1 VIFCRKGRLKTAGA
15 LSGAV
20 GVRRTTQERDN
31 PAAAVEQV
39 IHGLHGPLGVL
50 DPDGSRQLGGRP
62 PVDEYRSSLSLETL
76 KEPLVRQPGAADDRP
91 VHPLVFEGPEDV
103 LLASRVLGGKPMLR
117 PTESETV
124 GDRDR
129 IVNLS
134 DGVFAIAITLLVL
147 DIQVPDIPEKVVSS
161 QLPEALL
168 SLWPKYLGYFLSF
181 VGISAFWLIH
191 HSIFRPIRSY
201 DRTLLYL
208 NFLFLMVVAFV
219 PFPTALLGEYGDH
232 QLPVAIYAA
241 TLAVGRLLLTAIHW
255 YSTRNDRLLDEP
267 QDPATVRFFLRWGL
281 TIPAIFLLSIGVSFF
296 SVGVAIW
303 TWLIMLVVDAV
314 VIRRRFR

>member
-1 VIFCRKGRLKTAGA
+1 
-15 LSGAV
+15 
-20 GVRRTTQERDN
+20 
-31 PAAAVEQV
+31 
-39 IHGLHGPLGVL
+39 
-50 DPDGSRQLGGRP
+50 
-62 PVDEYRSSLSLETL
+62 
-76 KEPLVRQPGAADDRP
+76 
-91 VHPLVFEGPEDV
+91 
-103 LLASRVLGGKPMLR
+103 MLR
-117 PTESETV
+117 PRESETV

-147 DIQVPDIPEKVVSS
+147 NIQVPDIPEKVVSS

-168 SLWPKYLGYFLSF
+168 SLWPKYLGYLLSF

-191 HSIFRPIRSY
+191 HSIFRPIRAY
-201 DRTLLYL
+201 DRSLLYL

-267 QDPATVRFFLRWGL
+267 QDPATVRFFLRRGL
-281 TIPAIFLLSIGVSFF
+281 MIPAIFLLSIGVSFF
-296 SVGVAIW
+296 NVGVATW